1 MKTTV
6 ISDLNHFYPNL
17 SISWTALGIGS
28 LLIVGLSYLMRLFT
42 VGVGLSSYSTTTS
55 GTVAF
60 AITGFVCLIIL
71 SYLLLFLA
79 GWVTGLISSVHSEK
93 RWLGLLHGFAAWCLA
108 LVIMGAF
115 VAPNHPFFI
124 AQRFPHSVNVFAP
137 ANTLNSPTLPL
148 TTTAPQNQNTVQ
160 AITSPANPVNTLGI
174 GMLATF
180 FIFLSGVL
188 GSSLGGYYGALCSH
202 KYFTK
207 YKATAYPSVNYSG

>member
-1 MKTTV
+1 MKTAV
-6 ISDLNHFYPNL
+6 INTNHFYPNL
-17 SISWTALGIGS
+17 SISWTALGVGS

-42 VGVGLSSYSTTTS
+42 VGVGLSAYTTTTS
-55 GTVAF
+55 GTMAF

-79 GWVTGLISSVHSEK
+79 GWITGLISSVYSDK

-124 AQRFPHSVNVFAP
+124 AQRFPHSVNVMAP

-148 TTTAPQNQNTVQ
+148 TTTVSQNQNTVQ
-160 AITSPANPVNTLGI
+160 AITSPANPINTLGI

-180 FIFLSGVL
+180 FIFLSGIL
-188 GSSLGGYYGALCSH
+188 GSSLGGYYGVICSN

-207 YKATAYPSVNYSG
+207 YSSSAYTPVNYSN